1 MLADEYGTGI
11 FYPHDFLKNVE
22 VTDVAEYEDGLYER
36 MSSQHNDV
44 LDAIRTT
51 GELSKETEAKLK
63 AALEAYTTDFLK
75 GK

>member
-1 MLADEYGTGI
+1 MG
-11 FYPHDFLKNVE
+11 
-22 VTDVAEYEDGLYER
+22 
-36 MSSQHNDV
+36 SQHADV

-51 GELSKETEAKLK
+51 GELSKETEAKFK